1 MPTYVYKCDC
11 GETDEQIRKIEDR
24 DRLKICRRCRR
35 PMERDIASFT
45 GAVYAPTSSSSG
57 LKV

>member
-11 GETDEQIRKIEDR
+11 GRVDEQIRTIEDR
-24 DRLKICRRCRR
+24 DTLKICKNCRR
-35 PMERDIASFT
+35 PMDRDITAFR
-45 GAVYAPTSSSSG
+45 GAVYAPTSSTSE